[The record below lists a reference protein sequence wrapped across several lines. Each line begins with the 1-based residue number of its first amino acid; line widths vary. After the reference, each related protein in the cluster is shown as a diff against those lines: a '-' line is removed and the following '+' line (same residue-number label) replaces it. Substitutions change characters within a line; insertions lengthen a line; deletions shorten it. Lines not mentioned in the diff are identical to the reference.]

1 MSVAVTLT
9 HGSPSFPVPSL
20 PGVTIPWLN
29 IGMVLTLEQRIRT
42 VELLLADGKMD
53 QLEERL
59 TRLTQE
65 EITSEYQIMEES

>member
-59 TRLTQE
+59 NRIKEQE
-65 EITSEYQIMEES
+65 RMEEN